1 MSRFLLHAPNV
12 HVGGGAV
19 LLRALLQAWPADQ
32 SLHAWLDERARGQ
45 LPLPPLAQVEWVQ
58 PRVLSRLGAER
69 SLQATAQP
77 GDRLLCFH
85 GLPPLWPSR
94 ARVAVFVQNRLLLG
108 AMSLQ
113 GFSLKTRMRLRVE
126 RLLARRLR
134 GHVQDYWVQTPS
146 MAEALRQ
153 WWGAGPVPPLHVLG
167 FSAPAPAAAAV
178 TASEVPGARVRHDFV
193 YVADG
198 EAHKNHRR
206 LVEAW
211 ALLALE
217 GLRPSLA
224 LTLGE
229 RDAALAG
236 WVRERAAAL
245 GLSIALLP
253 RLSHAEVLALYR
265 RAGALIFPSLGES
278 YGLPLIEAAQAGL
291 PILAAEADFVR
302 DVCVPAQCF
311 DPHSPRSITRAVRR
325 HLGQP
330 EAPGAPA
337 TAADFLAAL
346 QAP

>member
-58 PRVLSRLGAER
+58 PRVRSRLGAER

-113 GFSLKTRMRLRVE
+113 GFGPRTRLRLRVE
-126 RLLARRLR
+126 RLMARRLR
-134 GHVQDYWVQTPS
+134 GHVQDYWVQTRS
-146 MAEALRQ
+146 MAEALQ
-153 WWGAGPVPPLHVLG
+153 LWWGAGPVPSVHVLG
-167 FSAPAPAAAAV
+167 FSAPAQAV
-178 TASEVPGARVRHDFV
+178 TSNEPSGSGARHDFV

-211 ALLALE
+211 ALLAAD
-217 GLRPSLA
+217 GMRPSLA

-236 WVRERAAAL
+236 WVHERAESQ
-245 GLSIALLP
+245 GLAIELLP

-311 DPHSPRSITRAVRR
+311 DPHSPRSIARAVRR

-346 QAP
+346 QAS